1 MAKLVGPAARIAA
14 YERLR
19 ELVLTDPEVQ
29 GTFLTEATLVERLGL
44 SRTPIRE
51 ALIMLAADE
60 FVELI
65 PHRGAYVPPTTAKN
79 VRDTFA
85 MRSLIEE
92 HCARTTIAADT
103 VPRAAMRSLLA
114 EQEALDIATANRKE
128 FISIDQ
134 AFHAALVNAADNAV
148 MSQMYHK
155 LRVTHMRF
163 GISAAMNVGRFQE
176 VLREHHAIFDAL
188 DAGDADAAVAAIR
201 EHITITRD
209 ILLSQLDRGKSFPW

>member
-19 ELVLTDPEVQ
+19 ELVLTDPAVQ

-60 FVELI
+60 LVDLI
-65 PHRGAYVPPTTAKN
+65 PHRGAYVPPATAKN

-85 MRSLIEE
+85 MRLLIEE
-92 HCARTTIAADT
+92 HCARATIAAGT
-103 VPRAAMRSLLA
+103 VPRSAMRTLL
-114 EQEALDIATANRKE
+114 EKQEALDITTASSKE

-134 AFHAALVNAADNAV
+134 AFHAALVNAAHNTV
-148 MSQMYHK
+148 MSQMYQK
-155 LRVTHMRF
+155 LRVNHVRF
-163 GISAAMNVGRFQE
+163 GISATMNEGRFQQ

-188 DAGDADAAVAAIR
+188 DAGDAEAAVTAVR
-201 EHITITRD
+201 DHITITRD
-209 ILLSQLDRGKSFPW
+209 ILLSQIEQGKRFAW